1 MDKGNEIK
9 IFTDNVLYLRK
20 SYGYTQKQMADRLD
34 ISLYQLRLLEKGVL
48 PKNLSTAILFRI
60 HDVFAIH
67 PKDLIPPFIPLN
79 AALCAGKSGGSQW

>member
-34 ISLYQLRLLEKGVL
+34 ISLY
-48 PKNLSTAILFRI
+48 
-60 HDVFAIH
+60 
-67 PKDLIPPFIPLN
+67 
-79 AALCAGKSGGSQW
+79 

>member
-34 ISLYQLRLLEKGVL
+34 ISLYQLRLLEKGIL
-48 PKNLSTAILFRI
+48 LKSLSTAVLFRI
-60 HDVFAIH
+60 HDFFAIH
-67 PKDLIPPFIPLN
+67 PKYLFRPLFR
-79 AALCAGKSGGSQW
+79 

>member
-34 ISLYQLRLLEKGVL
+34 TACISFACWKKASS

-67 PKDLIPPFIPLN
+67 PKDLFRPLFR
-79 AALCAGKSGGSQW
+79 

>member
-67 PKDLIPPFIPLN
+67 PKDLFQPFIPLN
-79 AALCAGKSGGSQW
+79 AALCAEKAGGSQW

>member
-34 ISLYQLRLLEKGVL
+34 ISLYQLRLLEKGIL
-48 PKNLSTAILFRI
+48 LKRLSTEVLFRI

-67 PKDLIPPFIPLN
+67 GKDLFRPLFR
-79 AALCAGKSGGSQW
+79 

>member
-1 MDKGNEIK
+1 MNSHDEIK
-9 IFTDNVLYLRK
+9 IFMDNVLYLRK

-67 PKDLIPPFIPLN
+67 PKDLFRPLFR
-79 AALCAGKSGGSQW
+79 